1 MGMAEA
7 DHSASA
13 PRRWAKPSLRA
24 RLWAKVPSPRW
35 FRWLI
40 YALYEQRLRARLAN
54 GPMPRHIGVVLDGNR
69 RFAQLSEQTLAG
81 GYRLGT
87 KKVDELLRWCDD
99 LQIRDVTI
107 WTLSLDNLSRPSE
120 ELDDLIQ
127 VVQEGLP
134 HLRDMQKQLV
144 RPRSIVAVG
153 RREVLPPALLRSVE
167 EVERETADNGPFRL
181 HIALGYGGREE
192 IVDAVKGLLQAEAQ
206 RGGTLAEVAAQ
217 LTPQS
222 ISQHLY
228 LSSVP
233 APDLI
238 IRTSGEIRLS
248 GFMLWGSAYSEY
260 YFCDALWP
268 SFRRIDLLRA
278 IRSYQLRKRRFGQ

>member
-1 MGMAEA
+1 MTEAERPLPTGA
-7 DHSASA
+7 QWV
-13 PRRWAKPSLRA
+13 RPSLRA

-35 FRWLI
+35 FRWLV
-40 YALYEQRLRARLAN
+40 YALYEQRLRARLSA

-87 KKVDELLRWCDD
+87 QKVDELLRWCDD
-99 LQIRDVTI
+99 LEIRDVTI
-107 WTLSLDNLSRPSE
+107 WTLSLDNLSRPSH
-120 ELDDLIQ
+120 ELDELIEA
-127 VVQEGLP
+127 VQAGLP
-134 HLRDMQKQLV
+134 HLREMQKQLTH
-144 RPRSIVAVG
+144 PRSIVAVG
-153 RREVLPPALLRSVE
+153 RREVLPPPLLQTVE
-167 EVERETADNGPFRL
+167 EVERDTAANRPFRL

-192 IVDAVKGLLQAEAQ
+192 IVDAVKGLLQAEAR
-206 RGGTLAEVAAQ
+206 RGGSLAEVAHS
-217 LTPQS
+217 LTPQA

-228 LSSVP
+228 LGSVP
-233 APDLI
+233 DPDLI